1 MTSPHGT
8 DYRPG
13 SMDISQHKKT
23 YAGFLTG
30 SKWTFVLVIGIMVFL
45 AIFRTH

>member
-1 MTSPHGT
+1 MASSHG
-8 DYRPG
+8 DFQPG

-30 SKWTFVLVIGIMVFL
+30 SKWTFILILGIMVFL
-45 AIFRTH
+45 AIFRTN